1 MAESIEM
8 SETSADDMQKILD
21 RQKRAYLNDGVVS
34 NEVRHDRLE
43 RAVNVIKK
51 NEEKL
56 VDAMSADFGHRS
68 HHQSRFTDIASSIGP
83 LRHAQKNLKRWRKSE
98 KRSAMFPLS
107 LL

>member
-1 MAESIEM
+1 MMAENIEM

-34 NEVRHDRLE
+34 NELRHDRLE

-51 NEEKL
+51 NEERL

-68 HHQSRFTDIASSIGP
+68 HHQ
-83 LRHAQKNLKRWRKSE
+83 
-98 KRSAMFPLS
+98 LS
-107 LL
+107 LIHI